1 MLHRIKQIRI
11 QKTINHQPKQGKEE
25 AKSIRLARK
34 EWETP
39 PRRDIRR
46 SPRG

>member
-11 QKTINHQPKQGKEE
+11 QKTINHQPKQGKE

-34 EWETP
+34 ERETP